1 MTTKWVREW
10 SGKRIKS
17 LSRVFA
23 SVPGSL
29 LKTLGFELPCCC
41 ILSCVSCTAGV
52 ISSESIG
59 DVSLYVTRSNS
70 NGAFLC

>member
-10 SGKRIKS
+10 RGKRIKS
-17 LSRVFA
+17 LFHVSA

-29 LKTLGFELPCCC
+29 LTTLGFELLCCC
-41 ILSCVSCTAGV
+41 IMSCVSCTAGV

-59 DVSLYVTRSNS
+59 DVSLYVNKI
-70 NGAFLC
+70 